1 MLGLRASP
9 HALGDTYSLSV
20 QHLARPQLR
29 QPCLQKP
36 LLSLCVPD
44 LCVGHSHLKE
54 PLKGSVPTMSWALSP
69 AELWAHEA
77 LLETPGGLPG
87 GGGGQDGGCLTVGQV
102 ATPPLQ

>member
-1 MLGLRASP
+1 
-9 HALGDTYSLSV
+9 
-20 QHLARPQLR
+20 
-29 QPCLQKP
+29 
-36 LLSLCVPD
+36 
-44 LCVGHSHLKE
+44 
-54 PLKGSVPTMSWALSP
+54 MSWALSP